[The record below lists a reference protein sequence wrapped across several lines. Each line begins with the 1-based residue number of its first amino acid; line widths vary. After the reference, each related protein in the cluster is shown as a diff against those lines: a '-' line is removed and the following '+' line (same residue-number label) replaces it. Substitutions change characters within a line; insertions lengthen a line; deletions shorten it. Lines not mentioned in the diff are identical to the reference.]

1 MSFEQHDS
9 GPTSN
14 DLLESL
20 IADRAPAALSD
31 QAASP
36 DPIVPIVAESA
47 QLVQSGVESI
57 EDAPAA
63 GSSGLEALE

>member
-20 IADRAPAALSD
+20 IADRASAALSD
-31 QAASP
+31 QTSSP
-36 DPIVPIVAESA
+36 DPILAVVAESA

-63 GSSGLEALE
+63 GSSGAQALE